1 MSQKP
6 VSVAI
11 KADGG
16 KVIIKLDR
24 EVSYI
29 EIDPDNMLD
38 MVEAMTAAAF
48 EADTT
53 LKPVGETLKASL
65 IEKHRDVL
73 LPRVTLLIGGMR
85 NDIKKS
91 NGEMAVTMIDVI
103 FSEIFS

>member
-53 LKPVGETLKASL
+53 LKPVGDTLKASL
-65 IEKHRDVL
+65 IKKHMDIL
-73 LPRVTLLIGGMR
+73 LPRVTLLIGDMR

-91 NGEMAVTMIDVI
+91 NKQMARTIMDVS